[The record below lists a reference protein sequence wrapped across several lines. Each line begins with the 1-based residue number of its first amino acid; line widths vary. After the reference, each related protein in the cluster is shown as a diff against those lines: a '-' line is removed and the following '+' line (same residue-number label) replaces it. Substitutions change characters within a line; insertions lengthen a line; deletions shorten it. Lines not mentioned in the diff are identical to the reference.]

1 MEIKII
7 ATGST
12 GNSYILTEPK
22 TGKFLVLDC
31 GVRFETITHDKA
43 FTGFK
48 NCDAVIVTH
57 SHGDHSLSLG
67 KFEKS
72 GVEALTYKT
81 LSKAIGST
89 RIGDWKIVSFPVRH
103 NVDNWGFIIENNNEP
118 NEKYCYVTDFYGMPR
133 IEGITRWLIEV
144 NYVEEIIE
152 QMIDEDKLDLNRT
165 GFKYHNSLENT
176 IDYFANQIQ
185 TKPKTIIACHIS
197 KNNGIKEIIQKEL
210 TPFAKEVII
219 AEGGLEWKKE
229 AD

>member
-1 MEIKII
+1 LE
-7 ATGST
+7 
-12 GNSYILTEPK
+12 
-22 TGKFLVLDC
+22 
-31 GVRFETITHDKA
+31 
-43 FTGFK
+43 
-48 NCDAVIVTH
+48 
-57 SHGDHSLSLG
+57 

-72 GVEALTYKT
+72 GVETLTYKT
-81 LSKAIGST
+81 LKPQVEKH
-89 RIGDWKIVSFPVRH
+89 RYGDWTIISFVVKH
-103 NVDNWGFIIENNNEP
+103 NTPNWGFIIENKNEP

-133 IEGITRWLIEV
+133 IEGITRWFMEV
-144 NYVEEIIE
+144 NYVDALID
-152 QMIDEDKLDLNRT
+152 QMIEEDNLDLNRT